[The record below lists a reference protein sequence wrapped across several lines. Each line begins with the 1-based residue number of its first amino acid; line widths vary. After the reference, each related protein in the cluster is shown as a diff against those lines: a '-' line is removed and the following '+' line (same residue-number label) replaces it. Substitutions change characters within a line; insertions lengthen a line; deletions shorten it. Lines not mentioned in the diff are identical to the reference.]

1 VIVGGGAHQQLIDVV
16 ETAWI
21 ELDGRPRLAAR
32 LWLPADALQ
41 VPVPAVLEFL
51 PYRRRDNT
59 AARDESTYPAFASAG
74 IAGVRVDMRGTGDS
88 DGLHDDE
95 YSETEMGDAE
105 AVIAWIAEQPW
116 CNGSVGMMGISWG
129 GFNAL
134 QVAARRPPALKAVIS
149 ISSSV
154 DRYNDD
160 IHYRNGCHLGAHLGW
175 ATTMLGYI
183 SRPPDSDVVGER
195 WRQMW
200 HQRLN
205 AIEPASL
212 NWIAHQRRDEFWKHG
227 SIGED
232 FDAVQVPVLVIA
244 GWADG
249 YRNTPGK
256 AVAGLRT
263 PSTALIGP
271 WVHQY
276 PHFALPRPR
285 VDFHA
290 EAARWWDRWLRGNA
304 NGVEDLPQQRAFI
317 ATAVRPTERAERE
330 AGRWVGR
337 DLGGDER
344 IMRLYLDAGGTL
356 STERGN
362 AGQVVVD
369 TPETCGA
376 DAGAF
381 FVVNP
386 DTELPGDQRTDDA
399 AAVVFDTPVLETAV
413 EVLGRSRLRLRLAID
428 QPQGNVIAR
437 LEDVHPDGTSH
448 RVAMGMLNLSHRPS
462 NEAPRRMT
470 PGRFAG
476 IDMLIDDT
484 GYRFVSGHRIRL
496 ALSTAY
502 FPMVLPP
509 PAHVCATIVLD
520 GYSWIELPTP
530 SDLVEITMEEPAED
544 LLPVYEQLTPSS
556 ARRDVVRLGDGTTV
570 QTSMYGDTGEVVHP
584 TNGMV
589 WREIHESVATIN
601 ADDPLSFRCNEHVT
615 VMRRRNGIETRCV
628 ATGRLTS
635 TTEYWRVEASLIAF
649 ENDGVVFE
657 RRWVRQIERDHQ

>member
-1 VIVGGGAHQQLIDVV
+1 MTVDGDVGEQLVEVV

-32 LWLPADALQ
+32 LWLPAGAAQ

-51 PYRRRDNT
+51 PYRRRDST
-59 AARDESTYPAFASAG
+59 AARDASTYPAFARAG
-74 IAGVRVDMRGTGDS
+74 FAGVRVDMRGTGDS

-105 AVIAWIAEQPW
+105 SVIAWIAEQPW

-183 SRPPDSDVVGER
+183 ARPPDSDVVGER
-195 WRQMW
+195 WREMW
-200 HQRLN
+200 HERLN

-212 NWIAHQRRDEFWKHG
+212 NWMAHQRRDAFWKHG
-227 SIGED
+227 SIAED

-249 YRNTPGK
+249 YRNTPAK
-256 AVAGLRT
+256 AVAGLQT

-271 WVHQY
+271 WVHKY

-290 EAARWWDRWLRGNA
+290 EAVRWWDRWLRGNA
-304 NGVEDLPQQRAFI
+304 NGTEDLPQQRAFI
-317 ATAVRPTERAERE
+317 ATTVRPTDRAERE

-337 DLGGDER
+337 DLGGDDTR
-344 IMRLYLDAGGTL
+344 LRLYLDVDGTL
-356 STERGN
+356 STKCGDDGE
-362 AGQVVVD
+362 VVVD

-376 DAGAF
+376 DAGVF

-386 DTELPGDQRTDDA
+386 ETELPGDQRSDDA

-413 EVLGRSRLRLRLAID
+413 EVLGRSLLRLHLAVD
-428 QPQGNVIAR
+428 QPQGNLIAR

-462 NEAPRRMT
+462 NESPRYTT
-470 PGRFAG
+470 PGSFG
-476 IDMLIDDT
+476 SVEMLLDDT
-484 GYRFVSGHRIRL
+484 GYRFVAGHRIRL

-502 FPMVLPP
+502 FPMVLPS
-509 PAHVCATIVLD
+509 PAHVCATITLGGASYV
-520 GYSWIELPTP
+520 ELPTP
-530 SDLVEITMEEPAED
+530 NDLVEIAMPEPAED

-556 ARRDVVRLGDGTTV
+556 ARRDIVRLGDGTTV
-570 QTSMYGDTGEVVHP
+570 QTSIYSDSGEVVHP

-589 WREIHESVATIN
+589 WREIHDSVATIS

-615 VMRRRNGIETRCV
+615 VMRRRTGIETRCV
-628 ATGRLTS
+628 ATGRLTA
-635 TTEYWRVEASLIAF
+635 TTDYWCVEASLIAF
-649 ENDGVVFE
+649 ENDRVVFE